1 MTTTIEKLFLQ
12 IFERKLS
19 IFEQVKHQADLFDH
33 RLASKCVL
41 DGTTP
46 PPWLLSPSLSSLP
59 NGNFTL
65 TESAYGILG
74 FKFLF

>member
-19 IFEQVKHQADLFDH
+19 IFEQVKHQADLFDY

-65 TESAYGILG
+65 TEY
-74 FKFLF
+74 